1 LVDEDMRFRT
11 GFVKCVVSISVILS
25 ALVASPAFANQKILV
40 FGDSL
45 SAAYGLD
52 EKSGWVHLLQQK
64 LNQMNLSSKVINA
77 SISGETTSGGAN
89 KIKQTLDLH
98 QPDIIIIE
106 LGGND
111 GLQGLSLESM
121 RHNLTQIID
130 LAKQHQVKPVL
141 IGMKIPPNYG
151 IQYTK
156 QFSETFKALSKQYQI
171 AYVPFLLEGIGGNPL
186 LMQQDGIHANAIA
199 QPKILENVWPA
210 LEPLLSSK
218 KH

>member
-25 ALVASPAFANQKILV
+25 ALVASPAFAKQKILV

-52 EKSGWVHLLQQK
+52 EKSGWVHLLQK
-64 LNQMNLSSKVINA
+64 RLTEIHPDYKVINA

-121 RHNLTQIID
+121 QQNLTQIIKE
-130 LAKQHQVKPVL
+130 AKQRQAKTLLV
-141 IGMKIPPNYG
+141 GMKIPPNYG
-151 IQYTK
+151 IKYTK
-156 QFSETFKALSKQYQI
+156 DFSETFKVLSQQFQT
-171 AYVPFLLEGIGGNPL
+171 AYVPFLLEGIGGDST
-186 LMQQDGIHANAIA
+186 LMQQDGIHANTSA
-199 QPKILENVWPA
+199 QPMILENVWPS
-210 LEPLLSSK
+210 LEPLLVK
-218 KH
+218 KTN

>member
-1 LVDEDMRFRT
+1 MRFRT

-25 ALVASPAFANQKILV
+25 ALVASPAFAKQKILV

-52 EKSGWVHLLQQK
+52 EKSGWVHLLQK
-64 LNQMNLSSKVINA
+64 RLTEIHPDYKVINA

-89 KIKQTLDLH
+89 KIKQTLELH

-121 RHNLTQIID
+121 RQNLTQIID
-130 LAKQHQVKPVL
+130 EAKRRQAKTLLV
-141 IGMKIPPNYG
+141 GMKIPPNYG
-151 IQYTK
+151 IKYTK
-156 QFSETFKALSKQYQI
+156 DFNETFKVLSQQFQT
-171 AYVPFLLEGIGGNPL
+171 AFVPFLLEGIGGNPE
-186 LMQQDGIHANAIA
+186 LMQQDGIHANASA
-199 QPKILENVWPA
+199 QPMILENVWPS
-210 LEPLLSSK
+210 LEPLLVK
-218 KH
+218 KN

>member
-1 LVDEDMRFRT
+1 MRFRT

-25 ALVASPAFANQKILV
+25 ALVASPAFAKQKILV

-52 EKSGWVHLLQQK
+52 EKSGWVHLLQK
-64 LNQMNLSSKVINA
+64 RLTEIHPDYKVINA

-89 KIKQTLDLH
+89 KIKQTLELH

-121 RHNLTQIID
+121 RQNLTQIID
-130 LAKQHQVKPVL
+130 EAKRRQAKTLLV
-141 IGMKIPPNYG
+141 GMKIPPNYG
-151 IQYTK
+151 IKYTK
-156 QFSETFKALSKQYQI
+156 DFNETFKVLSQQFQT
-171 AYVPFLLEGIGGNPL
+171 AFVPFLLEGIGGNPE
-186 LMQQDGIHANAIA
+186 LMQQDGIHANASA
-199 QPKILENVWPA
+199 QPMILENVWPS
-210 LEPLLSSK
+210 LEPLLVK
-218 KH
+218 KTN